1 MTATPDLP
9 PQAAPEPSPQQEG
22 AAAETASAGREL
34 LAGRRVCII
43 GLGLMGGSFGLALR
57 QAQVVGEVVGV
68 ARRAAIA
75 EEAVARGVVDCATLD
90 AAAAVAQSDIVVLC
104 TPVRTIIRQLAE
116 LGPFLRPGTIVADM
130 GSTKRAI
137 CRAMDDLPAGVQPV
151 GAHPMC
157 GKETAGLAAAD
168 PDLYRNKVWVI
179 CPLARSSPAAVAVVE
194 ALGRAVG
201 ARPIHLDPARHDRL
215 VAAISHLPYLLA
227 CSLVAAV
234 DALAQSDPAVW
245 DVAASGF
252 RDTSR
257 LAASDVAM
265 LLDILFTNR
274 DSVLALV
281 DGFQG
286 ALASLA
292 DRLRHGDEAGLA
304 AELERLQKIRQGLFR
319 SA

>member
-1 MTATPDLP
+1 
-9 PQAAPEPSPQQEG
+9 
-22 AAAETASAGREL
+22 
-34 LAGRRVCII
+34 
-43 GLGLMGGSFGLALR
+43 MGGSFGLALR
-57 QAQVVGEVVGV
+57 RAGIVGEVIGV

-75 EEAVARGVVDCATLD
+75 EEAVARGVVDRATLD
-90 AAAAVAQSDIVVLC
+90 AAAAAAQSDIVVLC

-116 LGPFLRPGTIVADM
+116 LGPALRPGTIVTDM

-137 CRAMDDLPAGVQPV
+137 CRAMSDLPTGVQPV

-168 PDLYRNKVWVI
+168 PDLYRDKVWVV
-179 CPLARSSPAAVAVVE
+179 CPLERSSPAAVAIVE
-194 ALGRAVG
+194 AMGRAVG
-201 ARPIHLDPARHDRL
+201 ARPIQLDPARHDRL

-257 LAASDVAM
+257 LAASDVTM
-265 LLDILFTNR
+265 LLDILFTNQEP
-274 DSVLALV
+274 VLALV
-281 DGFQG
+281 EDFQ
-286 ALASLA
+286 ARLAELA
-292 DRLRHGDEAGLA
+292 DRLRRGDEAELA
-304 AELERLQKIRQGLFR
+304 AELTRLREIRRGLFR
-319 SA
+319 PTEVDRVS

>member
-1 MTATPDLP
+1 MT
-9 PQAAPEPSPQQEG
+9 APEPTPSREG
-22 AAAETASAGREL
+22 ATAEATTAGREL

-57 QAQVVGEVVGV
+57 QAGVVGEVVGV

-75 EEAVARGVVDCATLD
+75 EEAVARGVVDRATLD
-90 AAAAVAQSDIVVLC
+90 ATAAAAQSDIVVLC

-116 LGPFLRPGTIVADM
+116 LGPSLRPGTIVADM

-137 CRAMDDLPAGVQPV
+137 CRAMEELPAGVQPV

-168 PDLYRNKVWVI
+168 PDLYRDKAWVV
-179 CPLARSSPAAVAVVE
+179 CPLERSSPAAVAVVE

-201 ARPIHLDPARHDRL
+201 ARPLRLDPARHDRL

-227 CSLVAAV
+227 CGLVAAV

-257 LAASDVAM
+257 LAASDVTM
-265 LLDILFTNR
+265 LLDILFTNQEA
-274 DSVLALV
+274 VLRLV
-281 DGFQG
+281 EGFQDRLA
-286 ALASLA
+286 ALAEP
-292 DRLRHGDEAGLA
+292 LRRGDEAALA
-304 AELERLQKIRQGLFR
+304 AELTRVQRIRQGLFR
-319 SA
+319 AT

>member
-1 MTATPDLP
+1 MEAINTG
-9 PQAAPEPSPQQEG
+9 S
-22 AAAETASAGREL
+22 EL
-34 LAGRRVCII
+34 LVGRRVCII

-57 QAQVVGEVVGV
+57 RAGIVGEVIGV

-75 EEAVARGVVDCATLD
+75 AEAVARGVVDRAILD
-90 AAAAVAQSDIVVLC
+90 AAAAAAQSDIVVLC

-116 LGPFLRPGTIVADM
+116 LGPTLRPGTIVADM

-137 CRAMDDLPAGVQPV
+137 CRAMNDLPTGVQPV

-168 PDLYRNKVWVI
+168 PDLYRDKVWVV
-179 CPLARSSPAAVAVVE
+179 CPLERSSPAAVAIVE
-194 ALGRAVG
+194 AMGRAVG
-201 ARPIHLDPARHDRL
+201 ARPIHLDPVRHDRL

-227 CSLVAAV
+227 CSLVAVV

-257 LAASDVAM
+257 LAASDVTM
-265 LLDILFTNR
+265 LLDILLTNHEP
-274 DSVLALV
+274 VLALIE
-281 DGFQG
+281 DFQ
-286 ALASLA
+286 ARLAELA
-292 DRLRHGDEAGLA
+292 DRLRRGDEAELA
-304 AELERLQKIRQGLFR
+304 AELARLREIRRGLFR
-319 SA
+319 PTQVDRVS